1 MTQGKEEILNFKKLE
16 VIRVSGDVDM
26 ANVLRAVLKRTVLSS
41 KKNRYKTQQYT
52 TAKQRLVK
60 KGVQWFFR
68 LCSRGTL
75 EHNQT
80 NCL

>member
-41 KKNRYKTQQYT
+41 C
-52 TAKQRLVK
+52 TAVEEPIQD
-60 KGVQWFFR
+60 
-68 LCSRGTL
+68 STIY
-75 EHNQT
+75 NS
-80 NCL
+80 